1 MEVEAETKVVEARS
15 KPSRSGASSS
25 DGMPRDRLVGRYEL
39 LHRLGHGGMATVYLG
54 RAVGTAGFEKLVA
67 VKVIHPHLANEPD
80 FVEMFL
86 DEARI
91 AARIRHP
98 HVVEILDLGRE
109 DDVFFMVM
117 EYIEGDTLS
126 TLLREMKKTGELLPV
141 QAVLQIVA
149 DACEGLACAHDLVDP
164 DGVPYHL
171 VHRDV
176 SPHNLLAGLD
186 GRVCVVDFGI
196 MKAAGKRS
204 TTLTGQL
211 RGKLPYMSPEQAR
224 GQPIDRRTDVF
235 ALGAVMWELLT
246 NTRLVSGETESEI
259 LAHVSNFSL
268 PDIGELRGDLP
279 PAALRVLERALAPD
293 LERRYVDAHEMLRD
307 VRAALRVVE
316 TSEDPRRAISL
327 VIKRHFEARIE
338 YVRASAR
345 TRGIDRPSDR
355 GRHSSLLELGEA
367 ARAASRS
374 ASNTRTPTAVINGA
388 SAGSGPLRDFVE
400 VPTQVTS
407 TPQLTRPR
415 ASRSWTLMLGLPL
428 VGAALGTAI
437 VSYAQREKNEPTA
450 VAPSE
455 PDVVANAGT
464 TSAEEPSSV
473 KWVFNTEPQGATVII
488 DGRRLSRVTPVS
500 VELPRGATPVSVRL
514 ERAGFEPYEAELA
527 PVKDDNHSHRL
538 VALVQPEPTP
548 RPKTNT
554 SLTYS
559 AKKPIKKKTPQPPD
573 AVGQPGSKPT
583 GLPGGEPPSE
593 DTGPKL
599 ADMPDLSG
607 TKPKPPG
614 G

>member
-1 MEVEAETKVVEARS
+1 MELEAETKVVEARS
-15 KPSRSGASSS
+15 KSSRAGASSS
-25 DGMPRDRLVGRYEL
+25 DGMPRDRLIGRYEL

-54 RAVGTAGFEKLVA
+54 RAIGTAGFEKLVA

-126 TLLREMKKTGELLPV
+126 TLLRELKKTGELLPV
-141 QAVLQIVA
+141 QAVLQMIA

-176 SPHNLLAGLD
+176 SPHNLLVGLD
-186 GRVCVVDFGI
+186 GRVSVVDFGI

-246 NTRLVSGETESEI
+246 NTRLISGETESEI
-259 LAHVSNFSL
+259 LAHVSDFQL
-268 PDIGELRGDLP
+268 PDINELRGDLP
-279 PAALRVLERALAPD
+279 PAVHRVLQRALAAD
-293 LERRYVDAHEMLRD
+293 LERRYADAHEMIRD
-307 VRAALRVVE
+307 VRSALRAVE
-316 TSEDPRRAISL
+316 TSEDPRRAIST
-327 VIKRHFEARIE
+327 VVKRHFEARIE

-345 TRGIDRPSDR
+345 TRGIDRPADR

-367 ARAASRS
+367 AARAASRS
-374 ASNTRTPTAVINGA
+374 SSSTRTPTAVIDADGA
-388 SAGSGPLRDFVE
+388 PTSSAPLREFVE

-407 TPQLTRPR
+407 TPAAMRPR
-415 ASRSWTLMLGLPL
+415 SARSWTLMLGLPL

-437 VSYAQREKNEPTA
+437 VTYAQREKYQPAATA
-450 VAPSE
+450 PND

-464 TSAEEPSSV
+464 TAADEPTVV
-473 KWVFNTEPQGATVII
+473 KWVFNTEPQGARVII
-488 DGRRLSRVTPVS
+488 DGRPLSRVTPVS
-500 VELPRGATPVSVRL
+500 VEMPRGAVPVSVRL
-514 ERAGFEPYEAELA
+514 EREGFEAYEAELA
-527 PVKDDNHSHRL
+527 PLSDDNHSHRL
-538 VALVQPEPTP
+538 VALVESAPEPLP
-548 RPKTNT
+548 KSKTNT
-554 SLTYS
+554 SLTFS
-559 AKKPIKKKTPQPPD
+559 ARKPIKKKTPQPPD
-573 AVGQPGSKPT
+573 AVGTATPP
-583 GLPGGEPPSE
+583 EPPSE

-599 ADMPDLSG
+599 ADMPDLTG

-614 G
+614 R

>member
-15 KPSRSGASSS
+15 KPSRSGTSSS

-91 AARIRHP
+91 AARIHHP

-141 QAVLQIVA
+141 QAVLQMVA
-149 DACEGLACAHDLVDP
+149 DACEGLASAHDLVDP

-259 LAHVSNFSL
+259 LAHVSDFSL

-279 PAALRVLERALAPD
+279 PAALRVLTRALEPD

-307 VRAALRVVE
+307 VRSALRVVE
-316 TSEDPRRAISL
+316 TSEDPRRAISM

-338 YVRASAR
+338 YARAAAR
-345 TRGIDRPSDR
+345 TRGIDRPTDR

-374 ASNTRTPTAVINGA
+374 AGSTRTPTAVINGTSSA
-388 SAGSGPLRDFVE
+388 SAPLRDFVE

-415 ASRSWTLMLGLPL
+415 PSRSWTLMLGLPL

-437 VSYAQREKNEPTA
+437 VTYAQRDQTEPAATA
-450 VAPSE
+450 ASTE

-464 TSAEEPSSV
+464 TTADEPSSV
-473 KWVFNTEPQGATVII
+473 KWVFNTEPQGATVTI
-488 DGRRLSRVTPVS
+488 DGKRLSRVTPVS
-500 VELPRGATPVSVRL
+500 VEVPRGVMPVSVRL
-514 ERAGFEPYEAELA
+514 ERTGFEAYEAELA
-527 PVKDDNHSHRL
+527 PLADDNHSHRL
-538 VALVQPEPTP
+538 VALVQPGVEP
-548 RPKTNT
+548 RAKTNT
-554 SLTYS
+554 SLTYT
-559 AKKPIKKKTPQPPD
+559 ARKPIKKKTPQPSD
-573 AVGQPGSKPT
+573 AVGTPS
-583 GLPGGEPPSE
+583 GLPSGEPPSE

-599 ADMPDLSG
+599 ADMPDLTG